1 MTFDSPQNGYN
12 VRKRISLDVLPR
24 DGKYVYQPGILY
36 RMAEAYLGY
45 AGSIERVFASPT
57 PDVYKYVNL
66 IRERAGIPALKE
78 GLSKR
83 KKCVPPFS
91 KNVG

>member
-1 MTFDSPQNGYN
+1 MYFPEMA
-12 VRKRISLDVLPR
+12 
-24 DGKYVYQPGILY
+24 KYVYQPGILY

-45 AGSIERVFASPT
+45 AEALNESSPAPT

-78 GLSKR
+78 GLSR